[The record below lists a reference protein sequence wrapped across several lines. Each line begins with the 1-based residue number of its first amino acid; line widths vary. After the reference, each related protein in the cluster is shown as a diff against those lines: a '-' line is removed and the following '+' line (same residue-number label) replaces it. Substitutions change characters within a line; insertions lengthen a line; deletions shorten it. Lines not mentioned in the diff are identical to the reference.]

1 MNPLY
6 AVGFILLGVISII
19 IVLLVITWAV
29 NRQKRLP
36 PRYIRET
43 QRWLWLM
50 NKKPLVIWNERSAHH
65 SFKWKDWDMGTAQFY
80 SSKQIR
86 KPEPGDIIIV
96 DGRYNKRYIFVVTNN
111 DNNNIES
118 CYLGFQYEQK

>member
-19 IVLLVITWAV
+19 VTLLIIAWGI

-50 NKKPLVIWNERSAHH
+50 NKKPLVIWNERSARH

-80 SSKQIR
+80 SSQQVR
-86 KPEPGDIIIV
+86 KPEPGDVIIV
-96 DGRYNKRYIFVVTNN
+96 DGRYNKRYVFVVTNN

-118 CYLGFQYEQK
+118 CYLGYK